1 MTHTPE
7 DLKDIW
13 ILTNI

>member
-1 MTHTPE
+1 MVW
-7 DLKDIW
+7 W